1 MSFTAPV
8 WIFTVFSNQ
17 VLEKWPKKEF
27 STYIAIWTST
37 TSVSRNRKL
46 EIQLRVKTD
55 SLYLTT
61 PKHSG
66 GEDKL
71 AVQVQTP
78 KHSGGADI
86 TGSAGADSKT
96 QWRCRYHRQCRCRKP
111 GSAESPARA
120 ENTVQSAP
128 FREILKRDQARTAS
142 GPGRLTQRVRTPQ
155 E

>member
-1 MSFTAPV
+1 MTKKV
-8 WIFTVFSNQ
+8 IFSSVPYFAHNYFCCLCF
-17 VLEKWPKKEF
+17 VLEHLVTLYFKVF
-27 STYIAIWTST
+27 LLQCHYTVT
-37 TSVSRNRKL
+37 VQKL
-46 EIQLRVKTD
+46 EIQLRVKID

-78 KHSGGADI
+78 KHSGGADNL
-86 TGSAGADSKT
+86 
-96 QWRCRYHRQCRCRKP
+96 

-128 FREILKRDQARTAS
+128 FREY
-142 GPGRLTQRVRTPQ
+142 
-155 E
+155 